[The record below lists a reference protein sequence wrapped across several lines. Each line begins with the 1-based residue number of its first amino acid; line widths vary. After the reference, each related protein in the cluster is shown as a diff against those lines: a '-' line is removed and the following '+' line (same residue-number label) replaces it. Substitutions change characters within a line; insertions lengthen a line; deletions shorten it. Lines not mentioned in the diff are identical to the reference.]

1 MFARLSHEFSQLTIK
16 KKSWR
21 KQINHKVN
29 MDPCAKFQNSEKKM
43 MPKRRKGEKAQI
55 DYTNNIQI

>member
-1 MFARLSHEFSQLTIK
+1 MSLVNLRLK

-29 MDPCAKFQNSEKKM
+29 MDPCAKFQNSKKKKKM
-43 MPKRRKGEKAQI
+43 MQKKEEGGKGANRL
-55 DYTNNIQI
+55 Y